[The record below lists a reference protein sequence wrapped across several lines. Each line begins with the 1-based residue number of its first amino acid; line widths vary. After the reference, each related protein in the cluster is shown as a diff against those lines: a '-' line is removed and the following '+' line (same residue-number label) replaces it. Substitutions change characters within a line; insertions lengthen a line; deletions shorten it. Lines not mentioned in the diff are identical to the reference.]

1 VETGAE
7 QVYDVIIIGA
17 GPAGLAAGIYAA
29 RDRYTTLLL
38 EKSALPG
45 GQILLT
51 DRIEN
56 YPGYESITGR
66 NLIDHMAKQVA
77 AFGGEI
83 ATGQAATALHL
94 RPDELLEV
102 TANGDE
108 HAYVT
113 RAAILA
119 LGSHYRQLGVP
130 GEAEM
135 RQAGRI
141 SYCATCDG
149 PFYRDKEVLVVGG
162 GNTAVQD
169 AAYLAKQ
176 FTRKLTIVHRRRE
189 FRAEKVLVEELY
201 AAAKEKD
208 VDVKLPYVI
217 TEIVG
222 SDDKTKIDRVTIRNV
237 ETGETEAVRPDGVF
251 VLVGTVPDSHFLR
264 GAVDMDDAGHIACDP
279 LRLTTSMRG
288 VFVAGDCRQG
298 APMQLV
304 TACADGALAA
314 MMVKEYFREPSAWSR
329 IAAERGPAEGW

>member
-1 VETGAE
+1 METGAD

-29 RDRYTTLLL
+29 RDRYRTLLL

-56 YPGYESITGR
+56 YPGYESITGQD
-66 NLIDHMAKQVA
+66 LIDHMAKQVA

-83 ATGQAATALHL
+83 VTGRAATALRP

-108 HAYVT
+108 RTYVT

-119 LGSHYRQLGVP
+119 PGSHYRQLGVP

-135 RQAGRI
+135 RQAGRV

-189 FRAEKVLVEELY
+189 FRADKVIVEELY

-222 SDDKTKIDRVTIRNV
+222 SDDKTKIDHVTIRNV

-279 LRLTTSMRG
+279 RRLTTSMRG

-329 IAAERGPAEGW
+329 MAAERGPAEGW

>member
-1 VETGAE
+1 VEAGVD

-29 RDRYTTLLL
+29 RDRHRTLLF

-45 GQILLT
+45 GQIMLAN
-51 DRIEN
+51 RVEN

-66 NLIDHMAKQVA
+66 DLIDHMAKQVA

-83 ATGQAATALHL
+83 ATGRAATVL
-94 RPDELLEV
+94 RPRPDGLLEV
-102 TANGDE
+102 AANGDE
-108 HAYVT
+108 RAYVT

-135 RQAGRI
+135 RQAGRV
-141 SYCATCDG
+141 SYCAICDG

-201 AAAKEKD
+201 AVANEKD

-217 TEIVG
+217 AEIVG
-222 SDDKTKIDRVTIRNV
+222 SDDKTKIDHVTIRNV
-237 ETGETEAVRPDGVF
+237 ETDETEAMRPDGVF
-251 VLVGTVPDSHFLR
+251 VLVGTVPDSQFLR
-264 GAVDMDDAGHIACDP
+264 GTVDMDDAGHIACDP
-279 LRLTTSMRG
+279 RRLTTSMRG

-314 MMVKEYFREPSAWSR
+314 MMAKEYFREPSARSR

>member
-1 VETGAE
+1 VETGAD

-29 RDRYTTLLL
+29 RDRYRTLLL
-38 EKSALPG
+38 EKSGLPG
-45 GQILLT
+45 GQIMLANRV
-51 DRIEN
+51 DN

-66 NLIDHMAKQVA
+66 DLIDHMAKQVA

-83 ATGQAATALHL
+83 VTGQAATGLHL

-108 HAYVT
+108 RAYVT

-130 GEAEM
+130 GEAQM
-135 RQAGRI
+135 RQAGRV

-189 FRAEKVLVEELY
+189 FRADKVLVEELY

-222 SDDKTKIDRVTIRNV
+222 SDDKTKIDHVTIRNV

-279 LRLTTSMRG
+279 RRLTTSMRG

-329 IAAERGPAEGW
+329 MAAERGPAEGW

>member
-1 VETGAE
+1 VKTGAD

-29 RDRYTTLLL
+29 RDRYRTLLL

-66 NLIDHMAKQVA
+66 DLIDHMAKQVA

-83 ATGQAATALHL
+83 VTGQAATGLHL

-108 HAYVT
+108 RTYVT

-119 LGSHYRQLGVP
+119 FGSRYRQLGVP

-135 RQAGRI
+135 RQAGRV

-189 FRAEKVLVEELY
+189 FRADKVIVEELY

-208 VDVKLPYVI
+208 VDIKLPYVI

-222 SDDKTKIDRVTIRNV
+222 SDDKTKIDHVTIRNV
-237 ETGETEAVRPDGVF
+237 ETGETEAMRPDGVF

-264 GAVDMDDAGHIACDP
+264 GTVDMDDAGYIACDP
-279 LRLTTSMRG
+279 RRLTTAMRG
-288 VFVAGDCRQG
+288 VFVAGDCRQD

-304 TACADGALAA
+304 TACADGALTA

-329 IAAERGPAEGW
+329 MAAERGPAEGW